1 MTQVSPGKGSWAGVA
16 LPVRVHDILL
26 VLAGRLD
33 DDALADARE
42 LLASAEVDRALELI
56 AGCLVAGPVGVSK
69 GERDELLAL
78 FAAANADPSVVE
90 RLRLVDPEVMT
101 RHRFGAG
108 KVDGIGAEQG
118 VAEAISKVLD
128 ALPDIRA
135 VWAVWRLTPSGS
147 ATGAVPHRVVL
158 IGVGPTGSAA
168 ATAFRVE
175 HAMRRTGLTA
185 SVEVLR
191 DGTEPTDYHH
201 TAMRY
206 ATEVVVPRTP
216 PAPAVKAVSKVAE
229 VWSAKDEPTDDSLND
244 QELGLLRQ
252 LQEELARRE
261 QTPDTPATDWQGE
274 LGPTEGAPFDWHE
287 ANSST
292 MVNGVPLQNP
302 DSHN

>member
-16 LPVRVHDILL
+16 LPVRVHDLLL
-26 VLAGRLD
+26 VFAGRLD

-69 GERDELLAL
+69 GERDELLSL
-78 FAAANADPSVVE
+78 FDAANADPAVVQ
-90 RLRLVDPEVMT
+90 RLRLVEPELMT

-118 VAEAISKVLD
+118 VSDAINRVLD

-135 VWAVWRLTPSGS
+135 VWAVWRLTPAGA

-168 ATAFRVE
+168 ATAYRVE
-175 HAMRRTGLTA
+175 HTLRRAGLTA

-206 ATEVVVPRTP
+206 ATEVQIPRTP
-216 PAPAVKAVSKVAE
+216 PAVVAKVVTKPE
-229 VWSAKDEPTDDSLND
+229 PWVTEEPTDDSLND

-261 QTPDTPATDWQGE
+261 NTDPTQPDWQTE
-274 LGPTEGAPFDWHE
+274 LGTADPQSFDWHE

-292 MVNGVPLQNP
+292 MVNGMPLQPP
-302 DSHN
+302 DNRN